1 MANIRKRLKKN
12 SRMYSLIF
20 VHNVLRE
27 TLVVNSVSEFFQFW
41 NLGKKNSHILC
52 ILCNRSS
59 PSCRSVKY
67 TNILQWNINLHSE
80 IKTVNLIS
88 GSVCSEL
95 KKVLFLSF
103 SDLGITDK
111 IQGIR
116 ILNQEQVCYH
126 LNSCRK
132 FFYSFNVGIPFLL
145 QECWYN

>member
-12 SRMYSLIF
+12 SWKYSLIF

-27 TLVVNSVSEFFQFW
+27 TLVVNSVLEFFQFW
-41 NLGKKNSHILC
+41 NLEKKNSHILC
-52 ILCNRSS
+52 NHSS

-67 TNILQWNINLHSE
+67 TNILQWNISFHSE
-80 IKTVNLIS
+80 IKIVNLIS

-95 KKVLFLSF
+95 KKVLCFLSF
-103 SDLGITDK
+103 SDLGIRDK

-116 ILNQEQVCYH
+116 ILNQEQVCYP
-126 LNSCRK
+126 LNSCQK